1 MQKVHVK
8 YVGYIMSEGTN
19 LRLFVLI
26 FVLLTPDFG
35 FADTSLFA
43 CGEPGK
49 QKTENLSIDWA
60 RQSASYKSYDSVEAS
75 YWSPILI
82 QWTHSM
88 KTQDS
93 RSPEKKLS
101 LQLNMNDMTLMYTIL
116 DEGPVLPKSDDDWA
130 VFLPVYMVCREFF

>member
-1 MQKVHVK
+1 
-8 YVGYIMSEGTN
+8 

-60 RQSASYKSYDSVEAS
+60 RQSATYKSYDSVEAS

-82 QWTHSM
+82 QWTHPM

-101 LQLNMNDMTLMYTIL
+101 LQLNMNDMTLMYTVL
-116 DEGPVLPKSDDDWA
+116 DGGPVLPKSDDDWA

>member
-1 MQKVHVK
+1 M
-8 YVGYIMSEGTN
+8 
-19 LRLFVLI
+19 RLFVLI

-75 YWSPILI
+75 YWSSMII
-82 QWTHSM
+82 QWNHPMQTED
-88 KTQDS
+88 T

-116 DEGPVLPKSDDDWA
+116 DEGPALPKSDDDWA
-130 VFLPVYMVCREFF
+130 VFLPVYMVCREYF

>member
-1 MQKVHVK
+1 M
-8 YVGYIMSEGTN
+8 
-19 LRLFVLI
+19 RLFVLI

-49 QKTENLSIDWA
+49 QKTENLGIDWA

-82 QWTHSM
+82 QWTHPM

-130 VFLPVYMVCREFF
+130 VFLPVYMVCREYF

>member
-1 MQKVHVK
+1 
-8 YVGYIMSEGTN
+8 MSEGTN

-35 FADTSLFA
+35 FTDTSLFA

>member
-1 MQKVHVK
+1 M
-8 YVGYIMSEGTN
+8 
-19 LRLFVLI
+19 RLFVLI

-82 QWTHSM
+82 QWTHPM

-93 RSPEKKLS
+93 RSSEKKLS

-116 DEGPVLPKSDDDWA
+116 DEGPVLPKSDEDWA

>member
-1 MQKVHVK
+1 
-8 YVGYIMSEGTN
+8 MSEGTN
-19 LRLFVLI
+19 LRFFVLI
-26 FVLLTPDFG
+26 FVFLTPVFG
-35 FADTSLFA
+35 LADTSLFA

-49 QKTENLSIDWA
+49 PKTENLSIDWA

-82 QWTHSM
+82 QWTHPM

>member
-1 MQKVHVK
+1 
-8 YVGYIMSEGTN
+8 MSEGTN

-35 FADTSLFA
+35 FTDTSLFA

-60 RQSASYKSYDSVEAS
+60 HQSASYKSYDSVEAS

-82 QWTHSM
+82 QWTHPM

>member
-1 MQKVHVK
+1 
-8 YVGYIMSEGTN
+8 
-19 LRLFVLI
+19 VLI
-26 FVLLTPDFG
+26 FVFLTPVFG
-35 FADTSLFA
+35 LADTSLFA

-49 QKTENLSIDWA
+49 PKTENLSIDWA

-82 QWTHSM
+82 QWTHTM

-101 LQLNMNDMTLMYTIL
+101 LQLNMNDMTLMYTIM
-116 DEGPVLPKSDDDWA
+116 DERPVLPKSDDDWA
-130 VFLPVYMVCREFF
+130 VFLPVYMVCREYF

>member
-1 MQKVHVK
+1 M
-8 YVGYIMSEGTN
+8 
-19 LRLFVLI
+19 FVLI

-60 RQSASYKSYDSVEAS
+60 RQSASYKSYDSVEAR
-75 YWSPILI
+75 YLSPILI
-82 QWTHSM
+82 QWTHPM

>member
-1 MQKVHVK
+1 VV
-8 YVGYIMSEGTN
+8 
-19 LRLFVLI
+19 I

-82 QWTHSM
+82 QWTHPMQTEDASLH
-88 KTQDS
+88 
-93 RSPEKKLS
+93 EKNLS